1 MSEEKNL
8 TELESLRIITEMM
21 QKVKKDFYDT
31 GISALMWGSVIT
43 FCGLF
48 CFIGMQ
54 LKWGDWIFQVW
65 NLTFLAL
72 IPQIFIAIRE
82 RKKVQAVYRPDESS
96 VIWTV
101 FAIAMFGLVFYTAV
115 LEKVPSPS
123 SLYLLMYII
132 PTLTTGLSRKF
143 KPMIVGGLICLV
155 CFVISPFTNF
165 QYDCLLQA
173 IAGAFCWLIPGIIL
187 HQRYQ
192 RSKQEN
198 V

>member
-1 MSEEKNL
+1 MSQEKNL

-31 GISALMWGSVIT
+31 GVSALMWGSVIT

-48 CFIGMQ
+48 SFIGMQ
-54 LKWGDWIFQVW
+54 LKWGNWIFQVW

-101 FAIAMFGLVFYTAV
+101 FAIAMFGLVFYTYV
-115 LEKVPSPS
+115 LEKKYNENIPSPS
-123 SLYLLMYII
+123 SLYLLMYTI
-132 PTLTTGLSRKF
+132 PTLTTGFGRKF
-143 KPMIVGGLICLV
+143 KPMILGGLICV
-155 CFVISPFTNF
+155 GCFIISIFTDF

-173 IAGAFCWLIPGIIL
+173 IAG
-187 HQRYQ
+187 
-192 RSKQEN
+192 N
-198 V
+198 VDVE